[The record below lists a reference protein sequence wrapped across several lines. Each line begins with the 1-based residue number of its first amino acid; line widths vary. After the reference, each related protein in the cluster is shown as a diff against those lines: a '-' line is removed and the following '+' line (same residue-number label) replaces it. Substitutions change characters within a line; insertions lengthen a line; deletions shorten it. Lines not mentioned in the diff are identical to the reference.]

1 MSQGNEDHHFKIG
14 ERKMLWRYSRLAG
27 DAVGW
32 TYHGT
37 KILIDKRLQG
47 RRRLDTEIHEFLHF
61 ANPDHSEDAVTQQ
74 ASDLAKILW
83 ALGYRL
89 K

>member
-1 MSQGNEDHHFKIG
+1 
-14 ERKMLWRYSRLAG
+14 
-27 DAVGW
+27 
-32 TYHGT
+32 
-37 KILIDKRLQG
+37 LQG